1 MVLPTVDRTVHSTL
15 VQLPPP
21 PPILCYIICSPVL
34 YKHINWIK
42 CMDWLELLRYCSLVL
57 YFTEVKLHWE
67 NTTSFMSLRV
77 KTLIN
82 HLK

>member
-1 MVLPTVDRTVHSTL
+1 
-15 VQLPPP
+15 
-21 PPILCYIICSPVL
+21 
-34 YKHINWIK
+34 
-42 CMDWLELLRYCSLVL
+42 MDWLELLRYCSLVL